1 MSLIL
6 DNNSDLQQ
14 RTSKKTEPVNNNT
27 TRALNFGNVSKQVSF
42 NDGNKEGYYQVRPKA
57 LKPSQHNPRPD
68 WIIDDAWLVRHVGID
83 MDDIFESN
91 IDSSCLIKIQEEE
104 VDGKI
109 VESVIYPEF
118 EDLINNP
125 DPSQKKDYDFLVSLS
140 KSIRDVGQIQPIE
153 IESDSQNNT
162 LVVLEGHLRRLACI
176 LGRVA
181 YIKAIRNEGLHD
193 LSKREK
199 VARQITENSLRT
211 NVSVYGNY
219 LLSIDEINENPK
231 ISVRDLS
238 GRLKIHKDLA
248 SAFIKL
254 INQADKY
261 HPVILETLKKG
272 ELSANNLIKVVS
284 HSRQDR
290 QLLFIEKILKKNNK
304 ENLLVPVA
312 RGRDGRKRSV
322 ATFQIK
328 SQENCIKAGNN
339 LLKHLPA
346 LRDYSKLSSVSSV
359 EDMIM
364 LLKKFEN
371 FLLEMNSE
379 DK

>member
-6 DNNSDLQQ
+6 DNNSDLQH

-68 WIIDDAWLVRHVGID
+68 WVIDDAWLVHHVGID

-91 IDSSCLIKIQEEE
+91 IDSRCLIKIQEEE
-104 VDGKI
+104 IDGKI

-176 LGRVA
+176 LGRVS

-346 LRDYSKLSSVSSV
+346 LKEYSKLPSVSSV
-359 EDMIM
+359 EDMIL
-364 LLKKFEN
+364 LLKKFED